1 MEIENIS
8 ASRIKILVFVM
19 KTNCVLCVSDMEL
32 LYIITYDIYIL
43 KFVVPWL
50 GILVS
55 TMSPQRPFF
64 NNWSFHV
71 VFVENK
77 WH

>member
-8 ASRIKILVFVM
+8 AGGIKILVFVM
-19 KTNCVLCVSDMEL
+19 NTNCVLCVSDMEL
-32 LYIITYDIYIL
+32 LCIIIYDIYIL

-50 GILVS
+50 GVLVS
-55 TMSPQRPFF
+55 TMSPQRSFF
-64 NNWSFHV
+64 DKLSFRV
-71 VFVENK
+71 GFMENK